1 MLEKAAQLPDDQ
13 LAALIYAVVSAAGGS
28 QKQAKAAIANADK
41 LKKKLH
47 AASDREL
54 QELIAGLDPSYIR
67 QLRPFNIFYKKTPHL
82 FSDEEHFLEMEVDF
96 LQPFLQ

>member
-1 MLEKAAQLPDDQ
+1 MEIDRKMLEKAAQLPDDQ
-13 LAALIYAVVSAAGGS
+13 LAALIYAVVSAAGGAS

-54 QELIAGLDPSYIR
+54 QELIAGLDP
-67 QLRPFNIFYKKTPHL
+67 QV
-82 FSDEEHFLEMEVDF
+82 LEKIAGT
-96 LQPFLQ
+96 LKNGGLSGG

>member
-1 MLEKAAQLPDDQ
+1 MEIDRKMLEKAAQLPDDQ

-54 QELIAGLDPSYIR
+54 QELIAGLDPQVLEKIAGT
-67 QLRPFNIFYKKTPHL
+67 LKKGGL
-82 FSDEEHFLEMEVDF
+82 SGG
-96 LQPFLQ
+96 

>member
-1 MLEKAAQLPDDQ
+1 MEIDRKMLEKAAQLPDDQ

-28 QKQAKAAIANADK
+28 QKQPKAAIANADK

-54 QELIAGLDPSYIR
+54 QELIAGLDP
-67 QLRPFNIFYKKTPHL
+67 QV
-82 FSDEEHFLEMEVDF
+82 LEKIAGT
-96 LQPFLQ
+96 LKNGGLSGG

>member
-1 MLEKAAQLPDDQ
+1 MEIDRKMLEKAAQLPDDQ

-28 QKQAKAAIANADK
+28 QKQAKSAMANADK

-54 QELIAGLDPSYIR
+54 QELIAGLDP
-67 QLRPFNIFYKKTPHL
+67 QV
-82 FSDEEHFLEMEVDF
+82 LEKIAGT
-96 LQPFLQ
+96 LKNGGLSGG

>member
-1 MLEKAAQLPDDQ
+1 MEIDRKMLEKAAQLPDDQ

-28 QKQAKAAIANADK
+28 QKQAKAAMANADK

-54 QELIAGLDPSYIR
+54 QELIAGLD
-67 QLRPFNIFYKKTPHL
+67 QQV
-82 FSDEEHFLEMEVDF
+82 LEKIAGT
-96 LQPFLQ
+96 LKNGGLSGG